1 LINLIVLIYKD
12 YKIKNIV
19 SFTTTTLIAVSAYF
33 ICRLILGSS
42 KQVFTGLIITF
53 LIILGLMISSYG
65 FTLLAA
71 HISITGFSVA
81 ILAITFFETTLL
93 ERHITKIKKGEID
106 SNAKP
111 VEREYR
117 EIFKLIGIGLG
128 CITLSL
134 LSGLWISSIF
144 SLELIFKI
152 IFTLFSL
159 IIYLITFLGIKFAN
173 LKVRHAVRG
182 IMLSFAMVL
191 LAYSVNSIFLINYI
205 S

>member
-1 LINLIVLIYKD
+1 M
-12 YKIKNIV
+12 
-19 SFTTTTLIAVSAYF
+19 SFTTTTLIALLAYF
-33 ICRLILGSS
+33 ICRLVLGSS
-42 KQVFTGLIITF
+42 KQVFAGLLITF
-53 LIILGLMISSYG
+53 LIISGLMIASFG
-65 FTLLAA
+65 FTILAA

-93 ERHITKIKKGEID
+93 ERHITKIKKGEIG
-106 SNAKP
+106 SNTKS
-111 VEREYR
+111 VEREYS

-128 CITLSL
+128 CIALSL
-134 LSGLWISSIF
+134 LSGLWISSSF

-159 IIYLITFLGIKFAN
+159 IIYLITFLGIRFAN
-173 LKVRHAVRG
+173 LKVKHAVRG